1 MVSGSRAGGN
11 RAMDDEE
18 RKLIESIRE
27 IVGNHTDA
35 DIYAALKEA
44 DMNADE
50 AVQKLIH
57 QGLSL
62 FVSLTKARVFA
73 CVCRML

>member
-1 MVSGSRAGGN
+1 
-11 RAMDDEE
+11 MDDEE

-35 DIYAALKEA
+35 DIHAALKEA

-57 QGLSL
+57 QGFSL
-62 FVSLTKARVFA
+62 FVPLTKARVFA

>member
-1 MVSGSRAGGN
+1 
-11 RAMDDEE
+11 MDDGD

-57 QGLSL
+57 QGFSLSL

>member
-1 MVSGSRAGGN
+1 MMMVSGSITGGN
-11 RAMDDEE
+11 RVVMGPDDDED

-35 DIYAALKEA
+35 DIYTALRES

-50 AVQKLIH
+50 AVQKLIY
-57 QGLSL
+57 QGLLSL
-62 FVSLTKARVFA
+62 SLSLR
-73 CVCRML
+73 C

>member
-1 MVSGSRAGGN
+1 MMMVSGSITGGN
-11 RAMDDEE
+11 RVVMGPDDDDED

-35 DIYAALKEA
+35 DIYTALRES

-50 AVQKLIH
+50 AVQKLIY
-57 QGLSL
+57 QGLLSL
-62 FVSLTKARVFA
+62 SLSLR
-73 CVCRML
+73 C